1 MSIFATAL
9 TAMPSPSP
17 KKKTPNGHSIS
28 RTPRVFSRVMVLDL
42 GESGIYTALAIQRDS
57 GSLLSQASKTM
68 FGTSEEVSVRS
79 YERFVNDPVT
89 GRGVIACAD

>member
-42 GESGIYTALAIQRDS
+42 GESGITLVRISFSAMQPRVCSIFSQILQFIPRLAFE
-57 GSLLSQASKTM
+57 AK
-68 FGTSEEVSVRS
+68 VR
-79 YERFVNDPVT
+79 EQ
-89 GRGVIACAD
+89 